1 MSLPQMPCQIKHR
14 SQLHHAA
21 LPHTARTQ
29 VDTYQQRRMQVSNKA
44 KRRPG
49 KTITRLTDPGL
60 APEWTFVSTWTV
72 INRNIQLQ
80 GLAET
85 LSLDC
90 ILFYPTLCTCTYYV
104 VCTYVHGTV
113 PMQVQN
119 TMYLPMYLPM

>member
-1 MSLPQMPCQIKHR
+1 MSLPQIPCQIKHR

-21 LPHTARTQ
+21 LPRTQ

-90 ILFYPTLCTCTYYV
+90 ILVYPTLCTCTYYV

-119 TMYLPMYLPM
+119 TMYLPMYVQCT